1 MTTANRF
8 HYKIDDGK
16 FKSRL
21 IKTQE
26 GLNEK
31 RCDKKLP
38 TKGFLTILLTHTA
51 ATSERKLH

>member
-1 MTTANRF
+1 MKTQMTTANRF

-38 TKGFLTILLTHTA
+38 TKGFFNHTTA
-51 ATSERKLH
+51 ATYI

>member
-38 TKGFLTILLTHTA
+38 TKGFFNHTTA
-51 ATSERKLH
+51 ATYI